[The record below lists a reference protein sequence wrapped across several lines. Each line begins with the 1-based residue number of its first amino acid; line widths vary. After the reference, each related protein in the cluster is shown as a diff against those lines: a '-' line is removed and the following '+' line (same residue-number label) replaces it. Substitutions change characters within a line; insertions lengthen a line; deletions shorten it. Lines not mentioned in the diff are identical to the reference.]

1 MGRNP
6 SNGWHTFA
14 NLAYFPTCR
23 QIWSSSVQ
31 LSPLAQ
37 AGKQHLRRVDKYER
51 SILAVCGPKF
61 RKFREIVSDYSY
73 VVSNAVQRL
82 SIPCFF
88 PKIFAIK
95 ARSRRKKRP
104 EDSFSP
110 NFICLRHRWKNDAG
124 GILYSGLSVREWM
137 SAWVSLFVPTNLWTS
152 YLKNQ
157 WREFHPILV
166 TDVSGFIDVLIK
178 FCGQRI
184 KGLLTLQ

>member
-1 MGRNP
+1 MVDIR
-6 SNGWHTFA
+6 
-14 NLAYFPTCR
+14 L
-23 QIWSSSVQ
+23 QIWPTFQHVVKFGRVLFSY
-31 LSPLAQ
+31 LPLRRLANNM
-37 AGKQHLRRVDKYER
+37 RVDKYER

-166 TDVSGFIDVLIK
+166 TDVYGFIDVLIK